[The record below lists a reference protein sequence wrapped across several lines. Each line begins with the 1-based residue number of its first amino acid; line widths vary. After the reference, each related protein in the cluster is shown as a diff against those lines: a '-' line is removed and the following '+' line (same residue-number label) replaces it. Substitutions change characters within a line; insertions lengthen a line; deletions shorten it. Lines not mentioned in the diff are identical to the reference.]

1 MKEIIKIQTLS
12 AENEMVTILMETLV
26 KNGDRTDR
34 SERAKGLGMVS
45 KMESVEYFKQMID
58 DYRKSTSIL
67 E

>member
-45 KMESVEYFKQMID
+45 KM
-58 DYRKSTSIL
+58 
-67 E
+67 